1 MAKQPVDP
9 AKAKEAK
16 QKKIAIGGAVVLVIL
31 LAIQGPKVMK
41 QMGRSSAPPPAPPT
55 TIASPA
61 SPTPVATTPATGV
74 DPTGGTG
81 GSGLISETAP
91 TAALGQVSSFG
102 RFASKDPFAAIP
114 GSTSQPAD
122 SGGGDTGGGSEPP
135 AKPPAPPAPPKSS
148 GGGGKTLTSAVI
160 AVNGVKELVSVGAN
174 FPAAN
179 PLFHLVSVS
188 DHSVKISV
196 AGGALANGEGSVT
209 LKEGEPVTLMNTS
222 DGTRYKIQLYPQG
235 TKITAP
241 TSTSTGAAAPTTST
255 PATTTTSTS
264 GN

>member
-16 QKKIAIGGAVVLVIL
+16 QKKIAIGGAVILVAL

-41 QMGRSSAPPPAPPT
+41 QMSRSSAPPPAPATTVAPPT
-55 TIASPA
+55 ST
-61 SPTPVATTPATGV
+61 TPVATTPVPGV
-74 DPTGGTG
+74 DPTTG
-81 GSGLISETAP
+81 AGGLISESQP

-135 AKPPAPPAPPKSS
+135 AKPPAPPAPPDSS
-148 GGGGKTLTSAVI
+148 GGGKTLTSAVI
-160 AVNGVKELVSVGAN
+160 AVNGVKELVTVGGN
-174 FPAAN
+174 FPAAK
-179 PLFHLVSVS
+179 PMFHLVSVS
-188 DHSVKISV
+188 DHSVKISI

-209 LKEGEPVTLMNTS
+209 LKEGEPITLMNTS

-241 TSTSTGAAAPTTST
+241 ASTSTTSAPATST
-255 PATTTTSTS
+255 PAVTTTSTS